1 MNPRLR
7 VLELVCG
14 EKGFAA
20 RELRDVISVL
30 EYTVVETRVVSA
42 SVGHTSR
49 AHNRHR
55 PLLRTRALRARVV
68 SLAKWDVFA
77 PRDLQNQVNVGR
89 RQPREEA
96 QLNQGRHRTCGAGL
110 YCELDKPVDHELAAL
125 EGSRALLHSV

>member
-7 VLELVCG
+7 ALELVCG

-30 EYTVVETRVVSA
+30 EYTIVVTRVVSA

-49 AHNRHR
+49 ANNRHR
-55 PLLRTRALRARVV
+55 PLLKTRALRARAV
-68 SLAKWDVFA
+68 SLEWDVFA
-77 PRDLQNQVNVGR
+77 PCDLQNQVNVGR

-96 QLNQGRHRTCGAGL
+96 QLYQGRHRTCGASL
-110 YCELDKPVDHELAAL
+110 HCELDKPVDHELAAL
-125 EGSRALLHSV
+125 EGSSALLHSV